1 MTDFFNGNL
10 FESPQ
15 GFLNSDTGWG
25 EGGGGIGDITGRRG
39 GLTGE
44 ENLRGNDFDDLN
56 FFKAKN
62 SFL

>member
-1 MTDFFNGNL
+1 MTDVFNGNL

-15 GFLNSDTGWG
+15 GFLKSDKGW
-25 EGGGGIGDITGRRG
+25 GGIGDITGRRG

>member
-1 MTDFFNGNL
+1 MG
-10 FESPQ
+10 
-15 GFLNSDTGWG
+15 GG
-25 EGGGGIGDITGRRG
+25 GGGGIGDITGRRG